1 MDRRRARRL
10 KSDAMVALMGVAVLL
25 AVLPLFLILGSL
37 VLRGAESLSLSL
49 SSIAR
54 PRSARRAAASP
65 TRSLARWSSSAL
77 LRSSPFR
84 PTICEVTVA
93 ELWAFA
99 QSWGEKRKESLK
111 RMTGDLLILP
121 ISDVRIHM
129 RWAELYSFAR
139 SKGLAIQHD
148 HNDVW
153 IAAVA
158 HASGLKLLSTSI
170 TASTTSGARPA
181 RLAS

>member
-1 MDRRRARRL
+1 MSAAQGFLLDTNIVLHATRE
-10 KSDAMVALMGVAVLL
+10 KSPVSL
-25 AVLPLFLILGSL
+25 AVDAQFQ
-37 VLRGAESLSLSL
+37 
-49 SSIAR
+49 
-54 PRSARRAAASP
+54 
-65 TRSLARWSSSAL
+65 

-158 HASGLKLLSTSI
+158 HVAGLKLLSTD
-170 TASTTSGARPA
+170 GAAFLPLRGTHWVDVAVLDPKTGIIVP
-181 RLAS
+181 